1 MAMNSIS
8 ILAVA
13 EKDSFSAF
21 QDKSLQVKDNSLNSG
36 FSALLQG
43 AEEQSDA
50 NENTDASAKNDLGS
64 TIAVFFEQQNNDDS
78 EATKIAIDKAI
89 DGEATAP
96 VINEDSDIQSTN
108 SEENVTDKK
117 LTDDNASLSGDLM
130 LAQINSAQ
138 MVDTSVKKYSSDFV
152 EKADISLT
160 GNSKKPVDELT
171 PIVASPQKLSN
182 AELQSGQASD
192 LNKVVEASSISQT
205 NSPVKALVKGNKD
218 LELIV
223 SQDKSVGELD
233 KSASSLTPSQLD
245 KLAVQVQALDKS
257 NSNLATLKQMLEQY
271 ITSNEPNA
279 SKTDLNTEINKLTKA
294 EKQELLAQL
303 NSYIKNAQ
311 PQSEELAS
319 LKTTVND
326 LTVSIDS
333 ELVQQVKTATVVNAN
348 TNTNAQSDKS
358 GITNLVP
365 KQNENL
371 KTDEIAQESAKV
383 TNSLINEEIAN
394 QIEAS
399 SKEGLRNN
407 NAEISTSRVAQ
418 LFTQITNTLSSQ
430 QASSYS
436 SYNQLDYEQSL
447 TDIQVLQSQ
456 HIQSTA
462 QTKQVSIDPNVMQAI
477 NIIKSDAAKLLQE
490 RVSSM
495 LSINNK
501 EAEIRL
507 DPPEMGSMQIRIRS
521 DAEQAQINFVVQNQQ
536 AKEALEQSL
545 PKLREM
551 LAQQGIELGESSISY
566 GDSRDGNTE
575 HDGSESDK
583 RAGSTELAHEEK
595 NEINNNQTQSYQQ
608 QNTSSIDYYA

>member
-8 ILAVA
+8 ILAVS

-50 NENTDASAKNDLGS
+50 NENTDASVKNDLGS
-64 TIAVFFEQQNNDDS
+64 TIAALFEQQNNDDS
-78 EATKIAIDKAI
+78 EATKITIDKAI
-89 DGEATAP
+89 DGEATDP

-108 SEENVTDKK
+108 FEDNITDKK

-160 GNSKKPVDELT
+160 GNGKKPVDELT

-192 LNKVVEASSISQT
+192 LNKVVEASSISET
-205 NSPVKALVKGNKD
+205 NSPIKALVKGNKD

-319 LKTTVND
+319 LKTTAND

-333 ELVQQVKTATVVNAN
+333 ELVQQVKTATVANA
-348 TNTNAQSDKS
+348 NAQSDKS
-358 GITNLVP
+358 GITKLVP

-383 TNSLINEEIAN
+383 TNSLINEEKAN

-418 LFTQITNTLSSQ
+418 LFTQITNTLSPQ

-436 SYNQLDYEQSL
+436 SYNQLDYEQSI
-447 TDIQVLQSQ
+447 TDIQTLQSQ

-507 DPPEMGSMQIRIRS
+507 DPPEMGNMQIRIRS

-545 PKLREM
+545 PRLREM

-566 GDSRDGNTE
+566 GDSRDGNAE

-583 RAGSTELAHEEK
+583 RAVRAELAHEEK
-595 NEINNNQTQSYQQ
+595 NEANNNQTQSYQQ